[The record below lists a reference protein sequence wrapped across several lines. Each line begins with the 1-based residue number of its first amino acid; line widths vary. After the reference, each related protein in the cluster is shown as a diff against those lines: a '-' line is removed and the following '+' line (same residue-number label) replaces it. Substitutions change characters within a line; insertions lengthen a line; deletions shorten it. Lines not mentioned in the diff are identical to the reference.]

1 MSAFDLAT
9 SYPDLGK
16 KLFPDGACHPS
27 ISEISEDILGAAWAL
42 FESLEKRIAAATS
55 LAAKSV
61 NRNQV
66 GYKRYNFRPLRYQ
79 FYDKAIRCQIHSYFF
94 QRIAFDVCENLGY
107 VFTVSE
113 GMYMVCKLCFAQIVT
128 HQMQDQNAEKSGF
141 DLLEEAL
148 KHQVCRAATVDTAY
162 T

>member
-66 GYKRYNFRPLRYQ
+66 GYKRYNFRPLRYDDTIGFMTRQ
-79 FYDKAIRCQIHSYFF
+79 FGAKYTHTFFRGLHSTYVKTLAMFLQF
-94 QRIAFDVCENLGY
+94 LKVC
-107 VFTVSE
+107 TW
-113 GMYMVCKLCFAQIVT
+113 FA
-128 HQMQDQNAEKSGF
+128 NC
-141 DLLEEAL
+141 AL
-148 KHQVCRAATVDTAY
+148 RRL
-162 T
+162 